1 MKSRL
6 RNFDKGNQIFHIPS
20 QEAFRNIKGKDLNYV
35 WNNKTFAAN
44 IELMKFEEYPIA
56 DGIKTSI
63 SKLGFKKPTDI
74 QFKSIPPILKGEDV
88 LAIAQTGTGKTAA
101 FAIPVLHILQ
111 ERKIKGRP
119 DGVKCLVMVPTH
131 ELALQTENVFRVLGK
146 HTRIKTFAI
155 HGGVEQDPQI
165 AQLNKGVDVLIA
177 TPGRMFDLVSQGALQ
192 LQRVEILVLD
202 EADHM
207 LDLGFIKDIRD
218 LMQHLPRKR
227 QTLFFSATID
237 EKIKKIAYSLVKDA
251 IRIQISPKDPVA
263 KNIDHAVAYIEMD
276 DKRFFLENVI
286 TNNPDQKIL
295 VFVRTK
301 VRAER
306 VKKALERVD
315 IQSETIHGDKE
326 QEQRRRIM
334 QLFHKGEIKVLIATD
349 VSARGIDIPDVE
361 LVVNYDLPESPEY
374 YVHRVGRT
382 GRGTNKGQAISF
394 CSKEEREMLTT
405 IEEQLGKPIY
415 RTEISKGFYKDT
427 IESSKE
433 NEETDW
439 QSLIDQEETFQKNR
453 KKKRKNR
460 R

>member
-1 MKSRL
+1 
-6 RNFDKGNQIFHIPS
+6 
-20 QEAFRNIKGKDLNYV
+20 
-35 WNNKTFAAN
+35 
-44 IELMKFEEYPIA
+44 MKFEEYSIA
-56 DGIKTSI
+56 EGIKTSI
-63 SKLGFKKPTDI
+63 SKLGFTRPTDI
-74 QFKSIPPILKGEDV
+74 QFKSIPHILSGEDV

-101 FAIPVLHILQ
+101 FAIPVLHVLQ

-146 HTRIKTFAI
+146 HTRVKAFAI

-165 AQLNKGVDVLIA
+165 EQLNKGVDVLIA
-177 TPGRMFDLVSQGALQ
+177 TPGRMFDLVSQGALK

-207 LDLGFIKDIRD
+207 LDMGFIRDIRD

-237 EKIKKIAYSLVKDA
+237 EKIKKIAYSLVTDA

-263 KNIDHAVAYIEMD
+263 RNIDHAVAFIEMD
-276 DKRFFLENVI
+276 DKRFFLESVI
-286 TNNPDQKIL
+286 RERAEQKIL

-306 VKKALERVD
+306 VKKALERVE
-315 IQSETIHGDKE
+315 IESETIHSDKE
-326 QEQRRRIM
+326 QAQRERTM
-334 QLFHKGEIKVLIATD
+334 QDFRQGKLKVLIATD
-349 VSARGIDIPDVE
+349 VSARGIDIPEVE
-361 LVVNYDLPESPEY
+361 LVVNYDLPETHEY

-382 GRGTNKGQAISF
+382 GRGSNKGQAISF
-394 CSKEEREMLTT
+394 CSKEEREMLKI
-405 IEEQLGKPIY
+405 IEEHLGKPIY
-415 RTEISKGFYKDT
+415 RVEISKGFYKDT
-427 IESSKE
+427 IAASIE

-439 QSLIDQEETFQKNR
+439 QSLITEEEEFQK
-453 KKKRKNR
+453 KKKKKKKKK
-460 R
+460 

>member
-1 MKSRL
+1 
-6 RNFDKGNQIFHIPS
+6 
-20 QEAFRNIKGKDLNYV
+20 
-35 WNNKTFAAN
+35 
-44 IELMKFEEYPIA
+44 MKFEEYHIA

-74 QFKSIPPILKGEDV
+74 QFKSIPPILRGEDV

-111 ERKIKGRP
+111 ERKKKGRP

-131 ELALQTENVFRVLGK
+131 ELALQTENVFRILGK
-146 HTRIKTFAI
+146 HTRIKAFAI

-165 AQLNKGVDVLIA
+165 KQLDKGVDVLIA

-218 LMQHLPRKR
+218 LMRHLPRKR

-237 EKIKKIAYSLVKDA
+237 EKIKKIAYSLVTDA

-263 KNIDHAVAYIEMD
+263 KNIEHAVAFIEMD

-286 TNNPDQKIL
+286 TNNPEQKIL

-326 QEQRRRIM
+326 QAQRQRTM
-334 QLFHKGEIKVLIATD
+334 QLFHKGELKVLIATD

-361 LVVNYDLPESPEY
+361 FVVNYDLPETPEH

-382 GRGTNKGQAISF
+382 GRGRNKGQAISF
-394 CSKEEREMLTT
+394 CSKEEREMLST
-405 IEEQLGKPIY
+405 IEAQLGKPIH
-415 RTEISKGFYKDT
+415 RMEISKGFYRDT
-427 IESSKE
+427 IETSRE

-439 QSLIDQEETFQKNR
+439 QSLLDQEEAFQLSR
-453 KKKRKNR
+453 KKKKKKKH
-460 R
+460 